1 MTRFH
6 FRLQKVLEWR
16 EKQLELEEARFQRQ
30 MAEVAE
36 IDGARAALQAAE
48 FDAEMEIRRGGSVL
62 GQELAALSGYRR
74 FAHLR
79 MSQLAADRAQ
89 AVSRLSEQERTM
101 MEARRRCR
109 LLERL
114 KQRRLAEW
122 ESARD
127 KELDEMAAE
136 SYLARWV
143 REATEATG
151 KIRRNTG
158 PNDVPSVAGGLKKH
172 FA

>member
-1 MTRFH
+1 
-6 FRLQKVLEWR
+6 
-16 EKQLELEEARFQRQ
+16 
-30 MAEVAE
+30 
-36 IDGARAALQAAE
+36 
-48 FDAEMEIRRGGSVL
+48 
-62 GQELAALSGYRR
+62 
-74 FAHLR
+74 
-79 MSQLAADRAQ
+79 
-89 AVSRLSEQERTM
+89 
-101 MEARRRCR
+101 
-109 LLERL
+109 L

-143 REATEATG
+143 REAAEATG